1 MSEPHHSI
9 KLVARRTGLT
19 SHVIRVWERRYGAV
33 RPARTDTNRRLYSDA
48 DIERLSLLRRAIQAG
63 HSIGNIASL
72 PGEQLQRLAEE
83 YLGAPPQPKVA
94 GGAEQLMRESL
105 EAIRQMDSV
114 QLDAVLRRGVLVL
127 GQHGL
132 LEKLI
137 GPLAQRI
144 GDLWREGNLTAAQ
157 EHFASAVIKAF
168 LARSSNSFSATLN
181 APVMV
186 VTTPAGQLHEIGAVM
201 VAAAAGD
208 VGWRTV
214 YLGPSLPAGE
224 IAAAAVKNDARAVAL
239 SIVYPE
245 DDPSVPGELQ
255 TLRDYLPAATHLVV
269 GGRAAASY
277 KLALQRVGAAHIEN
291 LKELYAKL
299 DEWRRPSR

>member
-1 MSEPHHSI
+1 
-9 KLVARRTGLT
+9 
-19 SHVIRVWERRYGAV
+19 
-33 RPARTDTNRRLYSDA
+33 
-48 DIERLSLLRRAIQAG
+48 
-63 HSIGNIASL
+63 
-72 PGEQLQRLAEE
+72 
-83 YLGAPPQPKVA
+83 VA